1 MSRVIKG
8 ALALSSVLA
17 IGACTGDLFDGAPH
31 RPGAPSRGPS
41 GPNGGEGG
49 GGGSTPGGGYFG
61 TCAEGDALPAA
72 APLRRLSNREYVNTL
87 SDLFEGTRLPDVTL
101 PGATE
106 RGRFDTHA
114 DDQVVS
120 PLLVERSLANAETV
134 AERVVAD
141 REWMACGERDAA
153 TCARE
158 GLPELY
164 SRGFRRP
171 LDTGEEAAVLSFYED
186 ARAEFGADDALRM
199 SVEALLVSPDFL
211 YRPEPGGAA
220 GAPDGYTALSDHE
233 LATRLSYLIWGTMPD
248 DSLRR
253 AADAGELTGDPA
265 ALEAQ
270 VRRMADDPRARASTE
285 AFFAQ
290 WLELS
295 RLETAHSSNI
305 PEFDA
310 AMRRDLHASVLR
322 FADDA
327 FWEEDSFE
335 ALMTGTFG
343 YVNDRTAPAFGVEA
357 PGTDE
362 LTRLELDAGERAGI
376 LTQPGWLASSTHGAS
391 HSPILRGL
399 FVVRSVLCD
408 TIDPPPADVTTEV
421 PEDLPDDIRTT
432 RQAVEETHG
441 TEACSSCHTRID
453 GAGFAFESYDGIG
466 RFRTTENGAPVDPS
480 AEIVGAGDAN
490 GEYPD
495 ALSMIDSFSGSE
507 RVREC
512 VVRQLYR
519 FGTGRHDEPGDQ
531 CQVQALSER
540 LAETDSPIDLL
551 VALATSPSFRFRP
564 EVSE

>member
-1 MSRVIKG
+1 M
-8 ALALSSVLA
+8 LAVTTA
-17 IGACTGDLFDGAPH
+17 GACTGDLFDRVPH
-31 RPGAPSRGPS
+31 RPGANNGGPS
-41 GPNGGEGG
+41 GPNGEEGP

-61 TCAEGDALPAA
+61 TCAAGDELPAA
-72 APLRRLSNREYVNTL
+72 APMRRLTQREYVNTL
-87 SDLFEGTRLPDVTL
+87 TDLFEGTRVPDVTL
-101 PGATE
+101 PGATQ

-114 DDQVVS
+114 ADQVVS
-120 PLLVERSLANAETV
+120 PLLVERALANAETV

-141 REWMACGERDAA
+141 RAWMDCGERDAV
-153 TCARE
+153 TCATE
-158 GLPELY
+158 ELPELY

-171 LDTGEEAAVLSFYED
+171 LGTAELATVLSFYED
-186 ARAEFGADDALRM
+186 NRAEFGADDALRM
-199 SVEALLVSPDFL
+199 SIEALLVSPDFF
-211 YRPEPGGAA
+211 YRPEVGGGS

-248 DSLRR
+248 DALRR
-253 AADAGELTGDPA
+253 AADAGQLTGDPA
-265 ALEAQ
+265 ALEAE

-295 RLETAHSSNI
+295 RLEVAHSSNI

-327 FWEEDSFE
+327 FWDEDSFE

-343 YVNDRTAPAFGVEA
+343 YVNDRTATAFGVPA

-362 LTRLELDAGERAGI
+362 LTRVELDPSERAGI
-376 LTQPGWLASSTHGAS
+376 LTQPGWLASGTHGAA

-408 TIDPPPADVTTEV
+408 TIDAPPADVTTEL
-421 PEDLPDDIRTT
+421 PEDIPEDVLTT

-441 TEACSSCHTRID
+441 TEACASCHARID

-466 RFRTTENGAPVDPS
+466 RFRTTENGVPVDPS
-480 AEIVGAGDAN
+480 AEIQGAGDAN

-495 ALSMIDSFSGSE
+495 ALSMIDSLSGSE

-512 VVRQLYR
+512 MVRQLYR

-531 CQVQALSER
+531 CQVESLSER